1 MPLSINGIA
10 ASNGIAFG
18 KAYKLLEPDLT
29 FEERKISSPTFEKE
43 KLHEAFQKSEA
54 ELLQIRSKIAQEQGE
69 ENAAIFDA
77 HIFILH
83 DPDFIA
89 AIEEKIEKQ
98 FMNVESALDD
108 VTNEFIQMFKQLDN
122 QYMRERV
129 ADIEDV
135 KKRILA
141 NLLGKSLPNPGL
153 ITEETILIAND
164 LAPSETAQINRSYVK
179 GFVTDSGGRTSHSA
193 IIAQAMELPAIVGT
207 KNASDIIEQDD
218 FLIVDANEGIVH
230 INPTEEQVEHYTELK
245 EEYRQKKKLWSLLKD
260 EPTKSKDGFQV
271 KLTSNIGTTADIKN
285 VLKYGS
291 EGIGLYRTEALYME
305 SAQFPSEEEQFETY
319 KTVLKK
325 MGNKPVVARTIDIGG
340 DKQLPHWKLPNELN
354 PFLGLR
360 ATRLALQEK
369 DIFKIQLRALLRAS
383 KYGNLK
389 IMFPMI
395 ATLEEFHQAKKVLL
409 EEKKKLLDEG
419 VKIADNI
426 EVGMMVEIPSAVM
439 LAKEFAKEVDF
450 FSIGTND
457 LIQYTFAADRLN
469 ENVSYLYQPYHP
481 AILAFIKLVIDAA
494 HGEGKLV
501 SMCGEM
507 AGDPVAIPL
516 LLGLGLD
523 EFSMSSSSILQSRSL
538 IRQLDKK
545 EMEKIANE
553 ALTLPT
559 AEAVEK
565 LVRSQIN
572 LELYN

>member
-18 KAYKLLEPDLT
+18 KAYKLMEPDLS
-29 FEERKISSPTFEKE
+29 FEEKQITSPSLEKE
-43 KLHEAFQKSEA
+43 KLFDAFSKTEK
-54 ELLQIRSKIAQEQGE
+54 ELLTIRKKVVQEQGVDH
-69 ENAAIFDA
+69 AAIFDA

-89 AIEEKIEKQ
+89 AIEKKIDKKQ
-98 FMNVESALDD
+98 MNVESALND
-108 VTNEFIQMFKQLDN
+108 VTNEFIHMFQQLNN
-122 QYMRERV
+122 QYMRERI
-129 ADIEDV
+129 ADIVDV

-141 NLLGKSLPNPGL
+141 NLLGKTLPNPGL

-193 IIAQAMELPAIVGT
+193 IIARAMELPAIVGT
-207 KNASDIIEQDD
+207 KNASDMIEQDD

-230 INPTEEQVEHYTELK
+230 INPTDEQLAHYTELQ
-245 EEYRQKKKLWSLLKD
+245 EALRQRRKKWSLLKN
-260 EPTKSKDGFQV
+260 EPTKSTDGYQV
-271 KLTSNIGTTADIKN
+271 KLMSNIGSPEDVQN

-305 SAQFPSEEEQFETY
+305 NSDFPSEEKQFQAY
-319 KTVLKK
+319 KTVLEK
-325 MGNKPVVARTIDIGG
+325 MGDKPVVARTIDIGG

-383 KYGNLK
+383 KFGNLK

-395 ATLEEFHQAKKVLL
+395 ATLEEFRQAKKVLL
-409 EEKKKLLDEG
+409 DEKKKLLQQG
-419 VKIADNI
+419 VDIAEKIDI
-426 EVGMMVEIPSAVM
+426 GIMVEIPSAVM

-457 LIQYTFAADRLN
+457 LIQYTFAADRMN

-494 HGEGKLV
+494 HREGKIV
-501 SMCGEM
+501 GMCGEM

-523 EFSMSSSSILQSRSL
+523 EFSMSSSSILQARSL
-538 IRQLDKK
+538 IRQLRKDDMKK
-545 EMEKIANE
+545 LAEE
-553 ALTLPT
+553 ALSLPS
-559 AEAVEK
+559 AEAVEI
-565 LVRSQIN
+565 LVRSNIN
-572 LELYN
+572 VDHLF

>member
-18 KAYKLLEPDLT
+18 KAYKLLEPDLS
-29 FEERKISSPTFEKE
+29 FEAKKVTSPTFEKE
-43 KLHEAFQKSEA
+43 KLHDAFQKSEA
-54 ELLQIRSKIAQEQGE
+54 ELLQIRTKIAQEQGE

-89 AIEEKIEKQ
+89 AIEEKIEKHL
-98 FMNVESALDD
+98 MSVESALDD
-108 VTNEFIQMFKQLDN
+108 VTNEFIHMFQQLDN

-129 ADIEDV
+129 SDIIDV

-141 NLLGKSLPNPGL
+141 NLLGKTLPNPGL
-153 ITEETILIAND
+153 ITEESILIAND
-164 LAPSETAQINRSYVK
+164 LAPSETAQINRAFVK

-230 INPTEEQVEHYTELK
+230 INPTDEQLEHYMQLK
-245 EEYRQKKKLWSLLKD
+245 EVHRHKRRMWSLLKD
-260 EPTKSKDGFQV
+260 EPTISKDGHLV
-271 KLTSNIGTTADIKN
+271 KLTSNIGTPADVKSA
-285 VLKYGS
+285 LKYGS

-305 SAQFPSEEEQFETY
+305 SSHFPSEEEQFETY
-319 KTVLKK
+319 KTILEK
-325 MGNKPVVARTIDIGG
+325 MKNKPVVARTIDIGG

-395 ATLEEFHQAKKVLL
+395 ATLDEFQQAKKVLN
-409 EEKKKLLDEG
+409 EEKKKLIEQG
-419 VKIADNI
+419 VEIAENI
-426 EVGMMVEIPSAVM
+426 DIGIMVEIPSAVM
-439 LAKEFAKEVDF
+439 LANEFAKVVDF

-457 LIQYTFAADRLN
+457 LIQYTFAADRMN

-494 HGEGKLV
+494 HKEGKPV

-523 EFSMSSSSILQSRSL
+523 EFSMSPSSILQARNL
-538 IRQLDKK
+538 IRELNK
-545 EMEKIANE
+545 EEMGKLANE
-553 ALTLPT
+553 ALTLT
-559 AEAVEK
+559 SAEAVEK

-572 LELYN
+572 LDLY